1 MANKVASPALK
12 PTLSVVDASA
22 IVVGMV
28 IGAGIFETPTLV
40 AQNAGSQSVILFAW
54 LLGGVASLIG
64 ALCYAELTTAY
75 PHPGGDYH
83 YFMRAFGTNIAFLFA
98 WARMT
103 VIQTGSI
110 TLFAY
115 AFGDYAS
122 QILPLGSYSSAIY
135 AALCIAILTGLHI
148 MGVQQGKWTQNLLTL
163 ATVAGLA
170 LVIIAGM
177 ITVASTTPVPDTT
190 PTSNGGAFGLAM
202 VFVLLTYGG
211 WNEAAYISAEVRD
224 ARHNMVKTL
233 LLSIALIAGLYML
246 VNFAYIHG
254 LGIAGV
260 ANSKAVAADLM
271 RRVFGE
277 SGARLISFIV
287 AVTALSSINATIF
300 TGARTNFALGQDF
313 RSFSLLGQ
321 WSDRRHTPTNA
332 LLIQGAIALGLVL
345 LGTITH
351 EGEKGFETMTAYTS
365 PVFWCFFLLSGI
377 ALFVLR
383 QREPNTPRT
392 FQVPGYPITPL
403 IFCAICAYLLYS
415 SITYASS
422 QAYSIGAIVGISVMV
437 VGVPVLF
444 WVRRRN

>member
-1 MANKVASPALK
+1 MGNKVASPALK

-83 YFMRAFGTNIAFLFA
+83 YFMRAFGTNVAFLFA

-163 ATVAGLA
+163 STVLGLA

-177 ITVASTTPVPDTT
+177 ITVAGTTPVPNGT
-190 PTSNGGAFGLAM
+190 PTNNGGAFGLAM

-403 IFCAICAYLLYS
+403 IFCVICAYLLYS

-422 QAYSIGAIVGISVMV
+422 QAYSIGAIVGISMMV

-444 WVRRRN
+444 WVRRRH

>member
-40 AQNAGSQSVILFAW
+40 AQNTGSQGVILFAW
-54 LLGGVASLIG
+54 LLGGIASLIG

-148 MGVQQGKWTQNLLTL
+148 LGVRQGKWTQNFLTL
-163 ATVAGLA
+163 ATVLGLA

-177 ITVASTTPVPDTT
+177 ITVAGTTPVPNGA
-190 PTSNGGAFGLAM
+190 PTNNGGAFGLAM

-211 WNEAAYISAEVRD
+211 WNEAAYISAEVQD

-233 LLSIALIAGLYML
+233 LLSIAVIAGLYML

-277 SGARLISFIV
+277 VGAKLISFIV

-313 RSFSLLGQ
+313 RSFSLLGR

-377 ALFVLR
+377 ALFTLR

-403 IFCAICAYLLYS
+403 IFCAICGYLLYS

-422 QAYSIGAIVGISVMV
+422 QAYSIGAIVGITVMV
-437 VGVPVLF
+437 AGIPVLF